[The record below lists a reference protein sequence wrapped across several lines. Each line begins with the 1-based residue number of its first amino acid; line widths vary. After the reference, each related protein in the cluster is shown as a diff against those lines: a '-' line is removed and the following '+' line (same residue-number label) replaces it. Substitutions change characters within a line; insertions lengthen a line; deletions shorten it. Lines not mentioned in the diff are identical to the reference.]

1 MTELEF
7 MALCGEHLIEPS
19 IALENEALKEALL
32 WRDDELV
39 EAILKEDFWMTKFK
53 QNKILKVIVT
63 YFDKNTVQLD
73 RHETALKSQLVAQ
86 GLMANDTDL
95 QNLITEVT
103 LWK

>member
-1 MTELEF
+1 
-7 MALCGEHLIEPS
+7 
-19 IALENEALKEALL
+19 
-32 WRDDELV
+32 
-39 EAILKEDFWMTKFK
+39 MTKFK

-95 QNLITEVT
+95 QNLITEIT
-103 LWK
+103 QWNINI

>member
-1 MTELEF
+1 
-7 MALCGEHLIEPS
+7 
-19 IALENEALKEALL
+19 
-32 WRDDELV
+32 
-39 EAILKEDFWMTKFK
+39 MTKFK

-73 RHETALKSQLVAQ
+73 RHETSLKSQLVAQ

-103 LWK
+103 Q